1 MKKKKIKVGVVGI
14 GHLGN
19 YHLQKYQKLES
30 CEIIAVADMVPDR
43 AQKAAEIYK
52 CSAFADYRAM
62 IGKVDAVSI
71 AVPTSD
77 HYKVARDFLAAG
89 VDVLI
94 EKPICA
100 TLEEADELIRIAQKK
115 KLDSASRLCRKIQ
128 SRHHG
133 SGKSYTKTSLY

>member
-19 YHLQKYQKLES
+19 YHLQKYQKLEN
-30 CEIIAVADMVPDR
+30 CEITAVADVIMER

-52 CSAFADYRAM
+52 CVAFSDYRAM
-62 IGKVDAVSI
+62 LGQVDAVSI
-71 AVPTSD
+71 AVPTSE
-77 HYKVARDFLAAG
+77 HYKVANDFLAAG

-100 TLEEADELIRIAQKK
+100 TLVQADGLIELARRRI
-115 KLDSASRLCRKIQ
+115 
-128 SRHHG
+128 
-133 SGKSYTKTSLY
+133 